1 MGGGRLRAGLR
12 TGFIAGPV
20 LAATVLVV
28 AVAPGLEPPEPS
40 PGRPPPGPAGTA
52 SGPTRHAPSPSAT
65 RDGRLA
71 GTSAGEGRLHPG
83 RTAPPSPSGISG
95 PAGSPSAA
103 SPPGGS
109 PSADPSG
116 DTGEADGGEADGPVE
131 DVPGE
136 DAPGTGPSAAVDEA
150 GGAADQQ
157 QGPVGQVT
165 PDPVSTR
172 PSAARNARS
181 AAYGDRVLRVL
192 PLGTGLALTG
202 LGLGFFALRLRRPR

>member
-1 MGGGRLRAGLR
+1 MGGRLRAGLR

-20 LAATVLVV
+20 VAATALVV
-28 AVAPGLEPPEPS
+28 AVAPGLEPPDPS
-40 PGRPPPGPAGTA
+40 PGRPPPGPAGPA
-52 SGPTRHAPSPSAT
+52 PGPTLRPPPPSGSG
-65 RDGRLA
+65 DGRLA

-95 PAGSPSAA
+95 PSRPSGS
-103 SPPGGS
+103 PGGS
-109 PSADPSG
+109 PSAGPSEAPSG
-116 DTGEADGGEADGPVE
+116 ETGEAAGPVE

-136 DAPGTGPSAAVDEA
+136 DAPAIGPPAPADEA
-150 GGAADQQ
+150 DGAAEQP
-157 QGPVGQVT
+157 QGPFGPVT

-172 PSAARNARS
+172 PAAARNARS